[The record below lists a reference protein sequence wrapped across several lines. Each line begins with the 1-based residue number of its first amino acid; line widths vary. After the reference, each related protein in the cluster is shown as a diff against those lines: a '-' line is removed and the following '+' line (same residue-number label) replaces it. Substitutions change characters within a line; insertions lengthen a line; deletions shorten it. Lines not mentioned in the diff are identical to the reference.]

1 MDALVIIKKYGRH
14 QEDFDIQPPAR
25 APISSW
31 KTNHDD
37 RKKPLAIEPFAMH
50 PPRFGTVSRNHYSHS
65 KILTPL
71 SHCFKLTILQK
82 F

>member
-14 QEDFDIQPPAR
+14 QEDFD
-25 APISSW
+25 ISSW

-82 F
+82 C